1 MASRIKGHQIWAVL
15 VLVAAA
21 LWVGTGKFA
30 SVGSEEAHA
39 SQAQP
44 DAPAAA
50 PGTTPGTAAETPAP
64 PGLRVVA
71 AMTPVFADHAREI
84 RVSGITGA
92 DKRAVL
98 AARTSGVISTLPI
111 SKGDRVAADD
121 VVMTVEGM
129 DVTAAVD
136 EAKATLAQR
145 AQELEV
151 AEKLYQS
158 GNTAELQLI
167 KVRADKAAAEAALSQ
182 AEAAADRLN
191 LSAPF
196 AGFIDSVEVERGEWV
211 QTGTPI
217 ATLLALDPIVV
228 RAEVSELD
236 MGYVAV
242 GDRAEVSLVSGQEMS
257 GTVRHISRDAS
268 EGTRTFP
275 IEVALPN
282 PDHAIPSGMTAEVRL
297 YTQPE
302 KAVTVPRSII
312 TLSEEGV
319 LGLRVVGADNVA
331 RFAGVELIDDTAEG
345 LVVTGVPEGVRII
358 VSGQDLVRDGETV
371 AVKDAPAAAAGN

>member
-39 SQAQP
+39 SQARP
-44 DAPAAA
+44 DAPAATPDTA
-50 PGTTPGTAAETPAP
+50 PGAAAQAPAP

-71 AMTPVFADHAREI
+71 AMTPVFADHARKI

-98 AARTSGVISTLPI
+98 AARASGVISTLPI
-111 SKGDRVAADD
+111 SKGERVAADD
-121 VVMTVEGM
+121 VVMTVEGT
-129 DVTAAVD
+129 DVTATVD
-136 EAKATLAQR
+136 QAKATLTQR
-145 AQELEV
+145 AQELDV

-191 LSAPF
+191 LRAPF
-196 AGFIDSVEVERGEWV
+196 AGFIDSVDVERGEWV

-236 MGYVAV
+236 MGHVAV

-268 EGTRTFP
+268 AGTRTFP

-297 YTQPE
+297 YTRPE
-302 KAVTVPRSII
+302 RAVTVPRSII
-312 TLSEEGV
+312 TLSDEGV

-331 RFAGVELIDDTAEG
+331 RFAGVELIDDTAGG

-371 AVKDAPAAAAGN
+371 AVKDAPTAAAGN